1 MPGRP
6 FPPKETLEES
16 LVRGIKQ
23 NLGEQFSEE
32 FVKTVTEREVGKYI
46 EESIS
51 SIKKDISKSNQDGPS
66 LTGESLAISIK
77 EKLKNQFSDELV
89 EKTVKR
95 EVEQYLEES
104 TENLRIYI
112 SKSSPYGPSLTGKQ
126 ILEQANKAI
135 EKSDTQAFSK
145 TIMQSNLFPEF
156 KKVLSSYITLSTEL
170 KKLQQNKENV
180 LTNVQSVDSPSSVG
194 LKRKSSSRAL
204 G

>member
-1 MPGRP
+1 MKERQL
-6 FPPKETLEES
+6 PPKETLEES

-23 NLGEQFSEE
+23 NLTQYETE
-32 FVKTVTEREVGKYI
+32 FVKTVTEREVGKYL

-51 SIKKDISKSNQDGPS
+51 SIRKDISKSNQDRPS
-66 LTGESLAISIK
+66 LTGKSLAISIK
-77 EKLKNQFSDELV
+77 EKLGNQFSDELV

-104 TENLRIYI
+104 TKNLRIYI
-112 SKSSPYGPSLTGKQ
+112 SKSSPYGTSLTGKQ

-135 EKSDTQAFSK
+135 EKNDTQAFSK

-156 KKVLSSYITLSTEL
+156 KKVLSSYITLSVEL
-170 KKLQQNKENV
+170 KKLNQNKENV
-180 LTNVQSVDSPSSVG
+180 LENAQSVGVPGPGG
-194 LKRKSSSRAL
+194 LKRKSSSRTL